1 MGLAHTPWLQR
12 LIGGSWLERAFLRGI
27 SGLQMFLLARHKD
40 EASVRL
46 LRQIRKQRGSLLTA
60 YETYTVYSFARAYS
74 GLPGAMAEVGVF
86 QGSSA
91 RMICE
96 AKGDKEFHLFDTFE
110 GLPESSTA
118 DKSVHRVGQYL
129 VTLESVQAFLEGFP
143 NVHFHKG
150 LFPDSAADVPD
161 QKYAFVHLDVDL
173 YESTLAGLKYFYPKM
188 ITGGV
193 ILSHDYSILAGVK
206 QAFTEFLADKP
217 EKPIE
222 LPSTQCL
229 IVKL

>member
-1 MGLAHTPWLQR
+1 MGLAHVPWLQR
-12 LIGGSWLERAFLRGI
+12 LVGGGWLERAFLRGL
-27 SGLQMFLLARHKD
+27 SGLQMFLLAKHKD
-40 EASVRL
+40 EHSVRL
-46 LRQIRKQRGSLLTA
+46 LRQVRKGRASLLTA

-96 AKGDKEFHLFDTFE
+96 AKGDKELHLFDTFE
-110 GLPESSTA
+110 GLPESSAA

-129 VTLESVQAFLEGFP
+129 VTLESVQEFLQGYP

-150 LFPDSAADVPD
+150 LFPDSAVDVPD

-173 YESTLAGLKYFYPKM
+173 YESTLAGLDYFYPKM
-188 ITGGV
+188 IPGGV